1 MRIGFPGF
9 LLVLCVLLFPASA
22 ARSEDWTRFRGPNG
36 SGVSSETGI
45 PADFGPEKNVVWK
58 TPLPDGLSSPV
69 FSRESIF
76 VTGFDGDK
84 LYTIA
89 MDRKTGQVRWQREI
103 VRGRVGPLREP
114 NTPASPSPVTDGENV
129 YSFFQD
135 LGLISYGPDG
145 NERWRLPLGPF
156 NNPFGIGSS
165 PVLADG
171 RIIQVLDGET
181 DSFMLAVDKDTG
193 KTLWRVERPDVARS
207 YSTPALWQPAD
218 GSDQQVIVPGSYELC
233 AYSVAT
239 GAKIWWVSSLTWQLK
254 PTPVIDGDT
263 VYVLG
268 WAGGADFGQQDE
280 IPTYEETLKQYDTD
294 GDGKLSKSEA
304 AGPIDERT
312 LQAWVELDL
321 DHDDFLGPR
330 DWKAYRLKRSVVNS
344 MQAIRLGGKGDM
356 TKTAVK
362 WKYYKSLPNV
372 PSPLLYGGLL
382 YMVKDGGIV
391 TALDAETGE
400 VRKQGRL
407 RASMDRYFSSPVAAD
422 GKIFMA
428 SEPGV
433 VSVIQAGP
441 DWEAIQAND
450 MGEEV
455 RATPVILDGRIYLR
469 TKSALYCFAKSGT

>member
-1 MRIGFPGF
+1 MRIRFSRFLPLVG
-9 LLVLCVLLFPASA
+9 LLVLLASA
-22 ARSEDWTRFRGPNG
+22 VWAEDWTRFRGPNG

-45 PADFGPEKNVVWK
+45 PAEFGPEKNVVWK

-76 VTGFDGDK
+76 VTGFEGDK

-89 MDRKTGQVRWQREI
+89 MDRKTGRIRWQRET
-103 VRGRVGPLREP
+103 VSQRVGPLRPP

-135 LGLISYGPDG
+135 FGLISYGPDG
-145 NERWRLPLGPF
+145 NERWRVPLGPF

-165 PVLADG
+165 PVLAGD

-181 DSFMLAVDKDTG
+181 DSFMLAVDRNSG
-193 KTLWRVERPDVARS
+193 KTLWRVERPDVARG
-207 YSTPALWQPAD
+207 YSTPALWEPAD
-218 GSDQQVIVPGSYELC
+218 GSGQQVIVPGSYELC
-233 AYSVAT
+233 AYSVES
-239 GAKIWWVSSLTWQLK
+239 GEKIWWVSSLTWQLK
-254 PTPVIDGDT
+254 PTPVIGGDT
-263 VYVLG
+263 IYVLG

-280 IPTYEETLKQYDTD
+280 IAPYDQILSQYDKD

-312 LQAWVELDL
+312 LSVWEELDL
-321 DHDDFLGPR
+321 DRDDFLGPR
-330 DWKAYRLKRSVVNS
+330 DWKAYQLKRSVVNS

-372 PSPLLYGGLL
+372 PSPLLYQGIV

-391 TALDAETGE
+391 TALDAATGE

-407 RASMDRYFSSPVAAD
+407 RDSMDRYFSSPVAAD

-433 VSVIQAGP
+433 VSVLQSGP
-441 DWEAIQAND
+441 DWEVIHAND
-450 MGEEV
+450 MGEEIH
-455 RATPVILDGRIYLR
+455 ATPVILDGRIYLR
-469 TKSALYCFAKSGT
+469 TKSALYCFAESGS

>member
-1 MRIGFPGF
+1 MRIRFARF
-9 LLVLCVLLFPASA
+9 LPAVCLPLVLSTVWA
-22 ARSEDWTRFRGPNG
+22 EDWTRFRGPNG

-45 PADFGPEKNVVWK
+45 PAEFGPEKNVVWK
-58 TPLPDGLSSPV
+58 TQLPDGLSSPV

-76 VTGFDGDK
+76 VTGFDGGK

-89 MDRKTGQVRWQREI
+89 LDRKTGRIRWQREI
-103 VRGRVGPLREP
+103 PRQRIGPLREP

-129 YSFFQD
+129 YAFFQE

-145 NERWRLPLGPF
+145 NERWRVPLGPF

-165 PVLADG
+165 PVLAGD
-171 RIIQVLDGET
+171 RILQVLDGET
-181 DSFMLAVDKDTG
+181 DSFMLAVDKNSG
-193 KTLWRVERPDVARS
+193 KTLWRVERPDVARG
-207 YSTPALWQPAD
+207 YSTPALWEPGD
-218 GSDQQVIVPGSYELC
+218 GSGQQVIVPGSYELC
-233 AYSVAT
+233 AYSVET
-239 GAKIWWVSSLTWQLK
+239 GEKIWWVSSLTWQMK

-263 VYVLG
+263 IYVLG

-280 IPTYEETLKQYDTD
+280 IAPYEQILSQYDKD
-294 GDGKLSKSEA
+294 RDGKLSRAEA
-304 AGPIDERT
+304 GGPIDEGT
-312 LQAWVELDL
+312 LSAWEELDL
-321 DHDDFLGPR
+321 DHDGFLGAR
-330 DWKAYRLKRSVVNS
+330 DWKAYQLKRSVVNS

-372 PSPLLYGGLL
+372 PSPLFYGGLI
-382 YMVKDGGIV
+382 YMIKDGGIV

-422 GKIFMA
+422 GKIFMT

-433 VSVIQAGP
+433 VSVLKAGP
-441 DWEAIQAND
+441 DWEVIHAND
-450 MGEEV
+450 LGEEV
-455 RATPVILDGRIYLR
+455 HATPVLLDGRIYLR
-469 TKSALYCFAKSGT
+469 TKSALYCFAESGS